1 MQYSVIKQAL
11 EGVKKPMNLEPPLPG
26 TKKWTLTFPPG
37 TDPKVSAGLSFAY
50 LGAGTN
56 KMVFRVYQ
64 NTQPTTWVL
73 GMQHNPKSSTGAKD
87 IKDEI
92 SILNRLAHDGV
103 SVPQPFSPST
113 VEADVLINFELDN
126 YDSGDVGKVC
136 GFPEEYFDLR
146 TPEHPAG
153 LYLEMNKNAG
163 DLKNWLK
170 AKVLDAFRPNKTQFE
185 NLRTSFGKMKA
196 SWDKKYWGDF
206 QVIYDI
212 NGGRLIVFD
221 PNNETTNHKATD
233 EILRQWQDDINHYTT
248 SHFDAIPN

>member
-11 EGVKKPMNLEPPLPG
+11 EGVKQPMILDLIAG
-26 TKKWTLTFPPG
+26 TKKWTLSFPPG
-37 TDPKVSAGLSFAY
+37 TDPKVSAGLSFSY

-56 KMVFRVYQ
+56 KMVFRVSQ

-73 GMQHNPKSSTGAKD
+73 GTQHNPRSSTGAKD

-103 SVPQPFSPST
+103 SVPQPFSAST
-113 VEADVLINFELDN
+113 QESDVLINYELEN
-126 YDSGDVGKVC
+126 YESGDAGKVC

-146 TPEHPAG
+146 TAQNPAG
-153 LYLEMNKNAG
+153 RYLEMNKNAG

-170 AKVLDAFRPNKTQFE
+170 AKVLDVFHPNKTQFQH
-185 NLRTSFGKMKA
+185 LRTSFDKMKA

-212 NGGRLIVFD
+212 TDGGLIVFD
-221 PNNETTNHKATD
+221 PNNDTTNHKATD
-233 EILRQWQDDINHYTT
+233 EILRQWQDDLNHYTPPQ
-248 SHFDAIPN
+248 FDAIPN